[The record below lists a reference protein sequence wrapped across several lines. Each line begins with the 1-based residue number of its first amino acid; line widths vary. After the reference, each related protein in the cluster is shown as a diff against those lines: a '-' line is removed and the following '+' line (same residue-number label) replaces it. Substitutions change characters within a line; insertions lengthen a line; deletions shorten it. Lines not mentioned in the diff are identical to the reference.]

1 MHVSFCVA
9 ILDLQFLL
17 EQQIKHEKQ
26 MLSDEIRQLTQD
38 QIAAEAKA
46 MDDDIYEVMRRR
58 IVVRY
63 VTDAKEKAITWK
75 VRCEVQTLG
84 KRQC

>member
-1 MHVSFCVA
+1 MHVSLCVV

-17 EQQIKHEKQ
+17 EQQIKREKQ
-26 MLSDEIRQLTQD
+26 TLSDEIRQLTQD

-58 IVVRY
+58 IVVQY

-75 VRCEVQTLG
+75 VRCEVQPLG